1 VTTKTPHLDAAFIEK
16 QRHRLNRLR
25 DDLMAA
31 ARGEESDETNVRA
44 ESANSASREYEDDAQ
59 RLTML
64 ELEGNLVARDVARLH
79 LVKRALEKIEQGTYG
94 LSDLSHQPIS
104 RERLEAIPESIYTL
118 AEEKAREKKP

>member
-1 VTTKTPHLDAAFIEK
+1 VTAKTPHLDSAFIEK

-25 DDLMAA
+25 DDLMTA
-31 ARGEESDETNVRA
+31 ARADESDETNVRT
-44 ESANSASREYEDDAQ
+44 ESASSGSRQYEDDAQ

-64 ELEGNLVARDVARLH
+64 ELEGNLVAREVARLK
-79 LVKRALEKIEQGTYG
+79 LVNRALEKIRQGTYG
-94 LSDLSHQPIS
+94 FSDLSGQPIT